1 MLQAPYL
8 KLIDFIYDFILFSKK
23 CDNREL
29 VPLAKHHFKVGR
41 DGKSLVATSAMVGRI
56 CPPGGDRVKV
66 SENLAA
72 TAVAPRAPVD
82 TSLVGIS
89 DYSKQ
94 IISKK
99 INFYSPIID
108 I

>member
-1 MLQAPYL
+1 ML
-8 KLIDFIYDFILFSKK
+8 
-23 CDNREL
+23 
-29 VPLAKHHFKVGR
+29 
-41 DGKSLVATSAMVGRI
+41 GKI

-72 TAVAPRAPVD
+72 TAVAQVAPGD
-82 TSLVGIS
+82 TFLVGIS

-99 INFYSPIID
+99 IDFYSPIINV
-108 I
+108 